1 MDMKKVLVFDKH
13 TSEFLYELFESDINK
28 FLLDNCKVKHVEYN
42 PETHIWDG
50 GDYIRGKVVSMDEF
64 NHIINEQAISGVCEQ
79 VILSEYLI
87 NDQINNIANAIL
99 EISKSL
105 NISGDSISILEDQM
119 AFITE
124 CRETNESYK
133 NAYRNHPDYDFRER
147 DEKMDFLRDNMD
159 DMVAEKL
166 GVHTID
172 L

>member
-1 MDMKKVLVFDKH
+1 MNMKKVLVFDKH
-13 TSEFLYELFESDINK
+13 TSEFLYELFDEDIGK
-28 FLLDNCKVKHVEYN
+28 FRLDNCQTKQVEYD

-50 GDYIRGKVVSMDEF
+50 GDYIRGKIVTIEEFKRIIEEEGVSGM
-64 NHIINEQAISGVCEQ
+64 CER

-87 NDQINNIANAIL
+87 NDQINNIANAVL

-105 NISGDSISILEDQM
+105 NISGDSISILEEQM

-133 NAYRNHPDYDFRER
+133 NAYRNHPDYEFRER

-159 DMVAEKL
+159 DMVSEKL